1 MFEENFAPTKARTV
15 TASSYLTKQF
25 KDNSDI
31 DWEKL
36 KTQVIGLPVSGN
48 LLVNKVNVENIIWQE
63 IINAGNVGLAF
74 DYFNSGTSNSVNSEK
89 NFLKLLADSTR
100 KDIKPYEQFVIRF
113 AEKKLQESKET
124 DSSFWTVILI
134 LSKTELWRT
143 FADKVLNLKEEDHK
157 IEDDGESEKT
167 SRAGFNEFGNF
178 STDAPKVTVSIQTLE
193 LLITSPVHI
202 PAPEDLCSDSPDRE
216 GYGGWGLVTSLGAD
230 LDRFLQ
236 L

>member
-1 MFEENFAPTKARTV
+1 MFEENFVTTKARTV

-25 KDNSDI
+25 NDSSDI

-48 LLVNKVNVENIIWQE
+48 LLVNKVNVENILWQE

-74 DYFNSGTSNSVNSEK
+74 DYFNSGTSNSVNSEN

-124 DSSFWTVILI
+124 NSSFWTVILI
-134 LSKTELWRT
+134 LSKTELWRN
-143 FADKVLNLKEEDHK
+143 FADKVLNLKEDENIK

-178 STDAPKVTVSIQTLE
+178 STDAPKVTVSIQTL
-193 LLITSPVHI
+193 
-202 PAPEDLCSDSPDRE
+202 
-216 GYGGWGLVTSLGAD
+216 
-230 LDRFLQ
+230 
-236 L
+236 